1 MKNKFVYI
9 ILAALSGIIILIYSC
24 SKSYNAPMPKN
35 SGPEASVTIQ
45 NMAFA
50 PDTLRIGAGTK
61 VTWSNADGMTHTVTE
76 LNALFDSGNLA
87 PGKTF
92 SYTFT
97 TVGTFKYYC
106 VIHPGMK
113 AVVVVN

>member
-1 MKNKFVYI
+1 MKKKLLYTL
-9 ILAALSGIIILIYSC
+9 LAAISGIVIVIYSC
-24 SKSYNAPMPKN
+24 SKSSNAPAPKN
-35 SGPEASVTIQ
+35 STSNASVTIQ

-50 PDTLRIGAGTK
+50 PDTLRISAGTM

-76 LNALFDSGNLA
+76 LNAMFDSGNLPA
-87 PGKTF
+87 GKSF

-97 TVGTFKYYC
+97 TVGSFKYYC

-113 AVVVVN
+113 GVVIVN